1 MIDCDVVV
9 IGGGQSGLAAGFYLA
24 RAGADFEILDASTGP
39 GGAWPHTWPS
49 LRLFSPAEFS
59 SLPGRRMPGTD
70 GGNPDAAHVVEYL
83 RGYEEYYELPVRR
96 GVRVTAVERDD
107 DEGFLV
113 RAADGRMWRSRAVI
127 SATGTWSRPFV
138 PFYPGA
144 AGFRGEQLHSAD
156 YRGPEP
162 FAGRRVVV
170 VGGANSGAQI
180 AAELAGRL
188 NTDGGDLLWCTSG
201 PPKYLPD
208 DVDGREL
215 FRVASASVRGGGGRG
230 VAALGDIVV
239 VPPVLAAR
247 EAGLLEASPML
258 DRFRADGVSWDNGR
272 HEPVD
277 AVIWCTGFRPA
288 LGHLAGL
295 HLPRANGRVVADGP
309 AVPGVP
315 GLYLL
320 GYGDWCGPASATLVG
335 VGQWA
340 KAAVARAVS
349 GSGVVRS

>member
-1 MIDCDVVV
+1 MRDVVV

-24 RAGADFEILDASTGP
+24 RAGADFEILDAATGP

-49 LRLFSPAEFS
+49 LRLFSPADYS
-59 SLPGRRMPGTD
+59 SLPGRRMPRTD

-83 RGYEEYYELPVRR
+83 RGYEEYYGLPVRR
-96 GVRVTAVERDD
+96 GVRVIGVDRVVGGVEGG
-107 DEGFLV
+107 GFLV
-113 RAADGRMWRSRAVI
+113 RAEDGRSWRCRVVI

-144 AGFRGEQLHSAD
+144 GGFRGTQVHSAG

-188 NTDGGDLLWCTSG
+188 AVEGGDLLWCTSG
-201 PPKYLPD
+201 PPRYLPD

-230 VAALGDIVV
+230 VAELGDIVV

-247 EAGLLEASPML
+247 EAGLLEATPMF
-258 DRFRADGVSWDNGR
+258 DRFEPGGVVWDDGR
-272 HEPVD
+272 HARAD

-288 LGHLAGL
+288 LGHLRGL
-295 HLPRANGRVVADGP
+295 GLPRVGGRVVADGP

-315 GLYLL
+315 GLYLV
-320 GYGDWCGPASATLVG
+320 GYGDWCGAASATLVG
-335 VGQWA
+335 VGKWA
-340 KAAVARAVS
+340 KAAVGAALGR
-349 GSGVVRS
+349 